1 MQWKRIGI
9 IFYFLPSGHH
19 RKDGLFSNMMS
30 EEPSDWDSMSDPATE
45 DQPSSLDVVGRNDAM
60 VEKIDSKP
68 KTRPKSAHNR
78 AQDSPSLIAQK
89 QRISEGIRNQS
100 FDLSDNSKTQKD
112 SFSKNE
118 KKYQESPLTNKVC
131 I

>member
-1 MQWKRIGI
+1 
-9 IFYFLPSGHH
+9 
-19 RKDGLFSNMMS
+19 MMS

-45 DQPSSLDVVGRNDAM
+45 DQPSSLDIVGRNDAM

-100 FDLSDNSKTQKD
+100 FDLSDNSKTQRD
-112 SFSKNE
+112 PFPKNE

>member
-1 MQWKRIGI
+1 M
-9 IFYFLPSGHH
+9 PSGYH
-19 RKDGLFSNMMS
+19 RKDSLFDDMMS

-45 DQPSSLDVVGRNDAM
+45 DQPSSLDIVGRM
-60 VEKIDSKP
+60 VEIATGEKIDSKP

-78 AQDSPSLIAQK
+78 SQDSPSLIAQK

-100 FDLSDNSKTQKD
+100 FDLSDNSKSQKE

>member
-1 MQWKRIGI
+1 
-9 IFYFLPSGHH
+9 
-19 RKDGLFSNMMS
+19 MS

-45 DQPSSLDVVGRNDAM
+45 DQPSSLDITGRNDAI

-68 KTRPKSAHNR
+68 KSRPKSAHNR
-78 AQDSPSLIAQK
+78 AQDSPGLIAQK

-112 SFSKNE
+112 SFPKNE

-131 I
+131 ILQSNLNLSFVRLISE

>member
-1 MQWKRIGI
+1 
-9 IFYFLPSGHH
+9 
-19 RKDGLFSNMMS
+19 MMS

-45 DQPSSLDVVGRNDAM
+45 DQPSSLDIVGRNDAM
-60 VEKIDSKP
+60 AEKIDSKP

-100 FDLSDNSKTQKD
+100 FDLSENGHYKQCFTT
-112 SFSKNE
+112 SFREIVANE
-118 KKYQESPLTNKVC
+118 SYLSLLFSIFSELK
-131 I
+131 